1 MNIMETI
8 TFNLDLTKII
18 SNGLGMPFN
27 KIKSILQLTLIPAP
41 QKEREENSHRI

>member
-8 TFNLDLTKII
+8 TFNPDLTKII